1 MMTVIGHAIERL
13 AAFLRQAGLWWGL
26 GLSLVLG
33 VGSLVLAGAVVV
45 SWPPDHFKD
54 GHRGLFVPDGHPLV
68 RGLAIV
74 GKNAAGVV
82 LVLLGLVMAL
92 PGIPGQGILTM
103 IVGLTLIDFPG
114 KRGMERRL
122 IGRPRILHAIN
133 RLRAR
138 FHREPLDLT

>member
-1 MMTVIGHAIERL
+1 MTKG
-13 AAFLRQAGLWWGL
+13 GLW
-26 GLSLVLG
+26 LG
-33 VGSLVLAGAVVV
+33 VAISAVLAVGSIALVAYIVVHWR
-45 SWPPDHFKD
+45 SDHFK
-54 GHRGLFVPDGHPLV
+54 HHVPGTPPEPQHPLAAV
-68 RGLAIV
+68 A
-74 GKNAAGVV
+74 KNVAGVV

-133 RLRAR
+133 RLRGGVPRAPRRRAR
-138 FHREPLDLT
+138 Y